1 MPYIRNSIAYDHDF
15 WYTCVKWWYHQVG
28 EMPNEILG
36 NQYKDFAIKAQ
47 RPNIYRYTKSYKTQ
61 IKRMTLIKCQPK
73 VVVHLPM
80 GDSVLVE

>member
-1 MPYIRNSIAYDHDF
+1 
-15 WYTCVKWWYHQVG
+15 
-28 EMPNEILG
+28 MPNEILG

-47 RPNIYRYTKSYKTQ
+47 RPNIYWYTKSYKTQ